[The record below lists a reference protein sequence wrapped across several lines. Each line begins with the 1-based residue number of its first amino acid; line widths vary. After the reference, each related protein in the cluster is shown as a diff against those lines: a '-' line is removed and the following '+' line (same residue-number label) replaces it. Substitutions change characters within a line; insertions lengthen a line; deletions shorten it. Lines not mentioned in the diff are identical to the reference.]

1 MSAAT
6 SNNKG
11 LLETLP
17 PIVPSIGFT
26 KGQKH
31 PSTAEDNTTTTKN
44 DDDTK
49 DTSNDINM
57 SLIAE
62 ETISQPT
69 TTNTKKLPPSIK
81 LGNRLILTS
90 KTPRQW
96 AWSAFTSSAR
106 KDTAI
111 FNHWVRANGKSAFM
125 LFCFMM

>member
-49 DTSNDINM
+49 DTSNEPVQQMQLDRIAVL
-57 SLIAE
+57 SLL
-62 ETISQPT
+62 ISLWELAFAFFTKVGIFRPIVRRVLYTSLCT
-69 TTNTKKLPPSIK
+69 TPIT
-81 LGNRLILTS
+81 LI
-90 KTPRQW
+90 
-96 AWSAFTSSAR
+96 
-106 KDTAI
+106 
-111 FNHWVRANGKSAFM
+111 
-125 LFCFMM
+125 

>member
-1 MSAAT
+1 MQVESSSAMLKSAQ
-6 SNNKG
+6 
-11 LLETLP
+11 LQAVL
-17 PIVPSIGFT
+17 
-26 KGQKH
+26 
-31 PSTAEDNTTTTKN
+31 ST
-44 DDDTK
+44 
-49 DTSNDINM
+49 
-57 SLIAE
+57 
-62 ETISQPT
+62 ETISQPTAEETLSQPTT

-111 FNHWVRANGKSAFM
+111 FNHWVRANGKSAFV